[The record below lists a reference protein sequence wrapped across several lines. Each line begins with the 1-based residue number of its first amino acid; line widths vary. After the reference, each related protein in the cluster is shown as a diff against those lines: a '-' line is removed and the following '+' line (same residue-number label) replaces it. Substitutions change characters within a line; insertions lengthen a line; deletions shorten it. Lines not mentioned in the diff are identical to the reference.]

1 MCTEFLGQGLLK
13 FSLGKPRG
21 CVNKTEINIRPIDFD
36 GIRCMELA
44 VDSLQWI
51 FGISSVI
58 AVSYCA
64 TPNLSLS

>member
-1 MCTEFLGQGLLK
+1 MEFFGQDFKK
-13 FSLGKPRG
+13 FSFGKPRG
-21 CVNKTEINIRPIDFD
+21 CANKTEINIRPVDFD
-36 GIRCMELA
+36 GIRCMELV

-64 TPNLSLS
+64 TPDHSLA

>member
-1 MCTEFLGQGLLK
+1 MCTEFLGQDLRK

-21 CVNKTEINIRPIDFD
+21 CANKTQINFRLIDFD
-36 GIRCMELA
+36 GIGCMELA
-44 VDSLQWI
+44 VDSLQYI

-64 TPNLSLS
+64 TPNHSLA

>member
-1 MCTEFLGQGLLK
+1 MCTEFFRQDLRK
-13 FSLGKPRG
+13 FSLEKPRG
-21 CVNKTEINIRPIDFD
+21 CANKTEINVRPIDFD

-51 FGISSVI
+51 FSISSVI

-64 TPNLSLS
+64 TPNHSLA

>member
-1 MCTEFLGQGLLK
+1 MCTEFLSQYLRK
-13 FSLGKPRG
+13 FSHGQPRG
-21 CVNKTEINIRPIDFD
+21 CANKTEINIRLIDFD
-36 GIRCMELA
+36 GITCMELA

-64 TPNLSLS
+64 TPNHSLA